1 MGRHVV
7 GLRLDIEQRTL
18 SMHLDG
24 SHRVVMVAP
33 GDEGHGWRTGG
44 LVSSPL
50 QWVWGWKVVARCASN
65 ANHCR
70 LRHRCIYGG
79 RNTDKTH
86 FGIHVELPD
95 LLNIWKSL

>member
-1 MGRHVV
+1 MTPRWAVAAAQSRGHVVRGRAGMGVYSALAKVIYATTPAKTPAGRGTRMGRHVV

-50 QWVWGWKVVARCASN
+50 Q
-65 ANHCR
+65 
-70 LRHRCIYGG
+70 
-79 RNTDKTH
+79 
-86 FGIHVELPD
+86 
-95 LLNIWKSL
+95 